1 MLVASF
7 LQESPEG
14 VEKVGT
20 SLQVKETLKKK
31 FQQLFLGSHVG
42 VHLLGCPHGAQSEGC

>member
-20 SLQVKETLKKK
+20 SLQVKETLKK
-31 FQQLFLGSHVG
+31 FPATVSWLTCRRSFAGLPHV
-42 VHLLGCPHGAQSEGC
+42 AWSEGC

>member
-20 SLQVKETLKKK
+20 SLQVKETLKK

-42 VHLLGCPHGAQSEGC
+42 VHLLGCPHGARSEGC